1 MLSKLR
7 TLQSIVLWQNTDEES
22 ITRELE
28 GAAVPVATDPCRSC
42 AEPCEE
48 GKQGLLLVFLDW
60 RL

>member
-48 GKQGLLLVFLDW
+48 GEGK
-60 RL
+60 

>member
-7 TLQSIVLWQNTDEES
+7 TLQSIVLWQNTDEAS

-28 GAAVPVATDPCRSC
+28 GAAVPVVTDLCGSC

-48 GKQGLLLVFLDW
+48 GE
-60 RL
+60 